1 MPKKDYDT
9 GTQSSEEMPSI
20 ETDRDINI
28 VEEQR
33 ENNRSDS
40 IESFLLNEDPDRQ
53 ESDGMTDTLNTEENT
68 AVTVNVYDVA
78 SYILHKLGDVSTM
91 KLQKLVYYCQAW
103 SLVWDE
109 KPLFPESIKAWANGP
124 VVGELFFQLKGLFTV
139 NENHLL
145 IGNYKKLNEVQ
156 IETIDAVIEHY
167 GDKSAQWLITLSHME
182 DPWKNTRDGL
192 QDGIRSNR
200 IIALEDMASYYSS
213 L

>member
-1 MPKKDYDT
+1 MMFEKDYSLDT
-9 GTQSSEEMPSI
+9 GTDSSEDKFSI
-20 ETDRDINI
+20 EADKDIVI
-28 VEEQR
+28 IEEQR
-33 ENNRSDS
+33 DENSKN
-40 IESFLLNEDPDRQ
+40 
-53 ESDGMTDTLNTEENT
+53 NTESNLLDEIPDNLLDENT
-68 AVTVNVYDVA
+68 SVAVNVFDVA
-78 SYILHKLGDVSTM
+78 SYILNKLGNISTM

-109 KPLFPESIKAWANGP
+109 EPLFPESIKAWANGP

-139 NENHLL
+139 NENDLL

-182 DPWKNTRDGL
+182 DPWKNAREGL

>member
-1 MPKKDYDT
+1 MMFEKDYSLDT
-9 GTQSSEEMPSI
+9 GTDSSEDKFSI
-20 ETDRDINI
+20 EADKDIVI
-28 VEEQR
+28 IEEQR
-33 ENNRSDS
+33 DENSKN
-40 IESFLLNEDPDRQ
+40 
-53 ESDGMTDTLNTEENT
+53 NTESNLLDEIPDNLLDENT
-68 AVTVNVYDVA
+68 SVAVNVFDVA
-78 SYILHKLGDVSTM
+78 SYILNKLGNISTM

-109 KPLFPESIKAWANGP
+109 EPLFPESIKAWANGP

-139 NENHLL
+139 NENDLL

-182 DPWKNTRDGL
+182 DPWRNAREGL

>member
-1 MPKKDYDT
+1 MFEKDYSLDT
-9 GTQSSEEMPSI
+9 GTDSSEDKFSI
-20 ETDRDINI
+20 EADKDIVI
-28 VEEQR
+28 IEEQR
-33 ENNRSDS
+33 DENSKN
-40 IESFLLNEDPDRQ
+40 
-53 ESDGMTDTLNTEENT
+53 NTESNLLDEIPDNLLDENT
-68 AVTVNVYDVA
+68 SVAVNVFDVA
-78 SYILHKLGDVSTM
+78 SYILNKLGNISTM

-109 KPLFPESIKAWANGP
+109 EPLFPESIKAWANGP

-139 NENHLL
+139 NENDLL

-182 DPWKNTRDGL
+182 DPWRNAREGL